1 MRRFEPA
8 RRRFCQGFTRSLSG
22 ACTAPRTLARK
33 LPTGGNNVK
42 NAKAKVAT
50 GATVVLLG
58 GLTGLALSQGSSAP
72 SKPVAD
78 KPIVHTKVI
87 RRTIHVTKHAKPKHP
102 PAAAPVEPAASGSA
116 AAGGAYVATGSSGAG
131 EGESAP
137 VYTGSSGSESEPA
150 PVTTGSSGSG
160 SESAPVTTA
169 TSGGGGGG
177 EVESEDSGG
186 GESEH
191 EGGGDD

>member
-1 MRRFEPA
+1 M
-8 RRRFCQGFTRSLSG
+8 
-22 ACTAPRTLARK
+22 
-33 LPTGGNNVK
+33 K
-42 NAKAKVAT
+42 NAKVKVAT

-58 GLTGLALSQGSSAP
+58 GLTGLALSQGSGAP
-72 SKPVAD
+72 SKQVAD

-87 RRTIHVTKHAKPKHP
+87 RRTVHVTKHAKPKHP
-102 PAAAPVEPAASGSA
+102 PATAPVEPAASGSA
-116 AAGGAYVATGSSGAG
+116 AAGAYVATGSSGAG
-131 EGESAP
+131 ETTPIS
-137 VYTGSSGSESEPA
+137 TSSSG
-150 PVTTGSSGSG
+150 GG
-160 SESAPVTTA
+160 ESAPVTTA